1 MVIEADGMMGH
12 LRKADAKR
20 DEALM
25 ETSDIEYVLHITS
38 TTSDSIME
46 ELCLALDN
54 L

>member
-1 MVIEADGMMGH
+1 MVIEADGVMGH

-20 DEALM
+20 DKALM

-38 TTSDSIME
+38 TTSDLIME
-46 ELCLALDN
+46 ELCLVLDN